1 MFARLTARYNALF
14 NRAPISTMCFT
25 AGTLG
30 GLSDVLAQG
39 ITYYQAK
46 KNAPIGLTE
55 ERVRSSGIPN
65 LARILQFVSFGF
77 AISPLQFKWL
87 KLLSTKFPVEKGVS
101 NVVVRVLLDQ
111 AIFAPFGTAFFYSW
125 MTITEKG
132 KGLND
137 VSNKLKNLFIPT
149 LKANYVVW
157 PFIQSVNFYL
167 MPLQF
172 QMPFAC
178 LCALF
183 WNTFLSLKNAGSAER
198 ERQEYEL
205 LQL

>member
-1 MFARLTARYNALF
+1 MFARLGARYNALF
-14 NRAPISTMCFT
+14 NKAPISTMCFT

-39 ITYYQAK
+39 ITYYQTN
-46 KNAPIGLTE
+46 KNAVVGLNG
-55 ERVRSSGIPN
+55 ERIRFHPEIPN
-65 LARILQFVSFGF
+65 LARVLQFISFGF

-87 KLLSTKFPVEKGVS
+87 KFLSIRFPVEKGVS

-132 KGLND
+132 KGFND
-137 VSNKLKNLFIPT
+137 VREKLKNLFLPT
-149 LKANYVVW
+149 LKANYLIW
-157 PFIQSVNFYL
+157 PFLQSFNFYL

-178 LCALF
+178 TCALF
-183 WNTFLSLKNAGSAER
+183 WNTFLSLKNAGSE
-198 ERQEYEL
+198 ETELQEIEL
-205 LQL
+205 F